1 MKTNPF
7 RNEKLSGLMAAVK
20 ATKNEQSLP
29 TISGTEE
36 AQKFVDDMLE
46 LHKKYETPLRS
57 SRSVVNDLQYRIVK
71 HPSNDALYH
80 NIIEL
85 KRARK
90 NILKIPK
97 SVIKKKKDNSPAS
110 RLTKFEVDLIK
121 SSGRVLRT
129 EVSPDERE

>member
-1 MKTNPF
+1 MKSNPF